1 MTITYVQIEPDFIQT
16 SETHKDGS
24 FTSGIIRRHE
34 TRKNV
39 KGDNYSPWDDL
50 DPNLVTW
57 LNVPAYEAQQATSA
71 ALATFKATRQA
82 LIDNAVVNANGL
94 LFDAYEVAIGRMAS
108 AILAAI
114 SESDDFVMK
123 WSLAD
128 TATGVMTDVT
138 LADLKLAHKL
148 AVINMASVWG
158 V

>member
-1 MTITYVQIEPDFIQT
+1 MIKLGSMKT
-16 SETHKDGS
+16 SE
-24 FTSGIIRRHE
+24 
-34 TRKNV
+34 
-39 KGDNYSPWDDL
+39 DL
-50 DPNLVTW
+50 I
-57 LNVPAYEAQQATSA
+57 EEQAQQATSA
-71 ALATFKATRQA
+71 ALASFKANRQA
-82 LIDNAVVNANGL
+82 LIDNTVVNANGF

-128 TATGVMTDVT
+128 TATGFMTDVT

-158 V
+158 A

>member
-1 MTITYVQIEPDFIQT
+1 MAITYVQIEPDFIQT
-16 SETHKDGS
+16 SENHEDGS

-34 TRKNV
+34 TRKNAEGV
-39 KGDNYSPWDDL
+39 FYSPWDTL
-50 DPNLVTW
+50 DPSLVTW
-57 LNVPAYEAQQATSA
+57 LDIEVYEAGQAKA
-71 ALATFKATRQA
+71 ASLAAFKSTRQA
-82 LIDNAVVNANGL
+82 LIDNAVVNANGF

-114 SESDDFVMK
+114 SESDDFVMT

-128 TATGVMTDVT
+128 TATGFMTDVT